1 MAQRTRYLLVYDIR
15 EDRRL
20 RRVHRVAKTFGES
33 LQYSVFVCDMTDV
46 ERASLRR
53 ALQAEIKHD
62 VDRVALLDLGPVTGR
77 GVRCVDNMGTSRTI
91 EPHRSQIW

>member
-1 MAQRTRYLLVYDIR
+1 
-15 EDRRL
+15 
-20 RRVHRVAKTFGES
+20 
-33 LQYSVFVCDMTDV
+33 V

-62 VDRVALLDLGPVTGR
+62 VDRVALFDLGPVTGR